1 LFMPDAAKTPY
12 PAYKFYQIQ
21 YIAEIM

>member
-1 LFMPDAAKTPY
+1 MPDAAKTPY